1 MAACLKKHRPAC
13 PCVACMT
20 GVGNRLLS
28 VVGMPDTKNA
38 LAHQLAAKRFCIYVH
53 GEHEMTQSSAADVQ
67 ALLPELAELVVSAVN
82 LEMAPAS
89 IDPDAPLYR
98 DGLSLDSID
107 ILEIA
112 LVVAR
117 KYGTQIKAGD
127 ADNAKVF
134 GSLRALAQYIVA
146 NRQSA

>member
-1 MAACLKKHRPAC
+1 
-13 PCVACMT
+13 
-20 GVGNRLLS
+20 
-28 VVGMPDTKNA
+28 
-38 LAHQLAAKRFCIYVH
+38 
-53 GEHEMTQSSAADVQ
+53 MTQSTAEVQ

-98 DGLSLDSID
+98 DGLGLDSID

-112 LVVAR
+112 LVVSR

-127 ADNAKVF
+127 ADNAKIF
-134 GSLRALAQYIVA
+134 GSLRTLAQYIVDKQQNA
-146 NRQSA
+146 